1 MNQTLTEVLELRRFA
16 EDRME
21 AHLQEVNAA
30 NTAHRRKV
38 FNERLIAY
46 IDELNE
52 KCREINGVDCNDGQ
66 DRFKSMHALIN
77 DFQNRFMSRY

>member
-1 MNQTLTEVLELRRFA
+1 MNHTLTEVLEMRRYA
-16 EDRME
+16 EDRLE
-21 AHLQEVNAA
+21 AHLREVNAA
-30 NTAHRRKV
+30 NKDYRRKV

-52 KCREINGVDCNDGQ
+52 KCREINGADCNDGQ

-77 DFQNRFMSRY
+77 DYQNRFMSRY

>member
-21 AHLQEVNAA
+21 AHLLEVNAA
-30 NTAHRRKV
+30 NAAHRRKV

-46 IDELNE
+46 IDELNQ
-52 KCREINGVDCNDGQ
+52 KCKEINGADCNDGQ

-77 DFQNRFMSRY
+77 DFQNRFMLRY

>member
-21 AHLQEVNAA
+21 VHLLEVNAA
-30 NTAHRRKV
+30 DTMQRRKV

-52 KCREINGVDCNDGQ
+52 KCREINGADCNDGQ
-66 DRFKSMHALIN
+66 ERFKSMHALIN
-77 DFQNRFMSRY
+77 DFQNRFMARY

>member
-1 MNQTLTEVLELRRFA
+1 MNHTLTEVLELRRFA

-21 AHLQEVNAA
+21 VHLQEVNATHA
-30 NTAHRRKV
+30 AHRRKV
-38 FNERLIAY
+38 FNERLITY

-52 KCREINGVDCNDGQ
+52 KCREINGADCNDGQ

-77 DFQNRFMSRY
+77 DFQNRFILRY

>member
-1 MNQTLTEVLELRRFA
+1 MNHTLTEVLELRRFA

-30 NTAHRRKV
+30 SAVHRRKV

-46 IDELNE
+46 IDELNQ
-52 KCREINGVDCNDGQ
+52 KCKEINGADCNDGQ

-77 DFQNRFMSRY
+77 DFQNRCMLRY